1 VRQGSAFSYRIH
13 THCSYSDASTP
24 MSPGQPHTQAV
35 PELSCS
41 NAGDAAPPG
50 STVQYQMRQRSF
62 TSSSGSGYTTWYFVK
77 SDKSVLLPPMIPQ
90 AMTGHL
96 YIHLDSSTNVYQYW
110 MLGANNHWESVSKGV
125 QNPLNHDRVL
135 AIRSNGEPSW
145 VTRATTNTTQSRKER
160 DLREKSVRPS
170 L

>member
-1 VRQGSAFSYRIH
+1 
-13 THCSYSDASTP
+13 
-24 MSPGQPHTQAV
+24 MSPGQPRTQAV
-35 PELSCS
+35 PELLCS
-41 NAGDAAPPG
+41 NAGDATPPG
-50 STVQYQMRQRSF
+50 LTVQYQMHQHLF

-125 QNPLNHDRVL
+125 QNPLNHDQVL
-135 AIRSNGEPSW
+135 TIRSNGEPSW
-145 VTRATTNTTQSRKER
+145 
-160 DLREKSVRPS
+160 
-170 L
+170 